1 MQNRYSTTKCWG
13 QVMLQHL
20 SKDKKSPI
28 TRRAHNIKTDLLV
41 RPIVT
46 REQIISTT
54 QATVQVQQLPAQFPN
69 TQKKREKKNKKQIG
83 SQRWGAK
90 G

>member
-1 MQNRYSTTKCWG
+1 
-13 QVMLQHL
+13 MLQHL

-83 SQRWGAK
+83 SQRWGQK
-90 G
+90 GNLGPTKLC